1 MERIAVTVRGAV
13 QGVGFRPFVFRLA
26 QRHALVGW
34 VRNSA
39 GPVGIEVEGEGEQLR
54 RFVSELTLEAPPLP
68 RIESLEEVSVAARG
82 EREFRIEA
90 SAAREGDFQ
99 PVVPDAA
106 TCADCLREL
115 FDPAYRRYRYPF
127 INCTNCGPRFT
138 IITGLPYDRPATTM
152 RGFEMCD
159 ACSAEYHD
167 PANRRFHAQ
176 PVACWECG
184 PQLSIPLSTVV
195 AAVRS
200 GLIGSIKG
208 LGGYQLACD
217 AADEDAVARLRQ
229 RKQRPAKPF
238 AVMSTT
244 PERYCALGAQEAAL
258 LRSA

>member
-26 QRHALVGW
+26 QRHSLAGW

-39 GPVGIEVEGEGEQLR
+39 GPVEIEVEGDGDHLR
-54 RFVSELTLEAPPLP
+54 SFMSELTLEAPPLA
-68 RIESLEEVSVAARG
+68 RIESLEEVAVAARG
-82 EREFRIEA
+82 ERDFRIEQSTA
-90 SAAREGDFQ
+90 SEGDFQ

-115 FDPAYRRYRYPF
+115 FDRADRRYRYAF

-152 RGFEMCD
+152 RGFKMCE

-176 PVACWECG
+176 PVACWDCG
-184 PQLSIPLSTVV
+184 PQLPIPLGEAV
-195 AAVRS
+195 ATLRA
-200 GLIGSIKG
+200 GLIVALKG

-217 AADEDAVARLRQ
+217 ALDEEAVARLRQ
-229 RKQRPAKPF
+229 RKRRPA
-238 AVMSTT
+238 
-244 PERYCALGAQEAAL
+244 
-258 LRSA
+258 